1 MEFLVSK
8 LIWWLLAS
16 FVLRPDRS
24 LAVLQPGGEQRV
36 LKGPAV

>member
-16 FVLRPDRS
+16 FVLGLIVGWLSCGR
-24 LAVLQPGGEQRV
+24 AEN
-36 LKGPAV
+36 KGP